1 MSTDRTTYADPFLAA
16 AAGHLDA
23 PGPDQRQA
31 IPVVRG
37 PASGPFAIGD
47 DRGAPVPEHIDDRT
61 HRVPAIVRRTE
72 VGGAPALMRAAE
84 AIYLRVRAGMT
95 THPDSDR
102 IATTP
107 EELRRLVIDGVTV
120 AALELHGEVTRLRSI
135 AAEYADM
142 LDPPGAPKCFEVKPE
157 IVKAVAAAMR
167 AGLAVK

>member
-1 MSTDRTTYADPFLAA
+1 MSTDRPTYADPFLAA
-16 AAGHLDA
+16 AAGHLDTR
-23 PGPDQRQA
+23 PDQRQA

-120 AALELHGEVTRLRSI
+120 AALELHGEVDDLRTVARDLLARVRRGRGEHSE
-135 AAEYADM
+135 AL
-142 LDPPGAPKCFEVKPE
+142 LDPETAARIE
-157 IVKAVAAAMR
+157 AV
-167 AGLAVK
+167 LK